1 MLKKVGTELKPALA
15 FLRRGYGVAQRSAIG
30 AFAAASGF
38 EIVSELSTV
47 LDSAAETSTPALTL
61 ANITA
66 LLVRIDLDH
75 VRAVIVSTAT
85 LFSEQSIDRIIG
97 YERLR
102 ERGVELIAAD
112 APDAFAQ
119 ESDAHRDVLQIL
131 AATSQFDAAAA
142 SAAMRSASVARR
154 TRTGKPHRKTYA
166 ELHPEATLMAKRL
179 YQSSKAS
186 GERITLRGI
195 SAQLAESGYVDQH
208 KSAFHPEVIR
218 RMLNGNWPRNRR
230 PE

>member
-38 EIVSELSTV
+38 KVVSELSMA
-47 LDSAAETSTPALTL
+47 LDAATETSSPALTL

-75 VRAVIVSTAT
+75 VRAVIVSTAP

-112 APDAFAQ
+112 APDAFAL
-119 ESDAHRDVLQIL
+119 ESDAHREVLEVL
-131 AATSQFDAAAA
+131 AASSQFDAAAA
-142 SAAMRSASVARR
+142 SAATRSVSAPRR
-154 TRTGKPHRKTYA
+154 ARTGKPNRKTYA
-166 ELHPEATLMAKRL
+166 
-179 YQSSKAS
+179 
-186 GERITLRGI
+186 
-195 SAQLAESGYVDQH
+195 
-208 KSAFHPEVIR
+208 
-218 RMLNGNWPRNRR
+218 
-230 PE
+230 

>member
-30 AFAAASGF
+30 AFAAAAGF
-38 EIVSELSTV
+38 EIVSELSMA
-47 LDSAAETSTPALTL
+47 LDAATETSAPALTL

-66 LLVRIDLDH
+66 LFVRIDLDH
-75 VRAVIVSTAT
+75 VRAVIVGTAT
-85 LFSEQSIDRIIG
+85 LFSEQTIDRIIG

-112 APDAFAQ
+112 APDAFAL
-119 ESDAHRDVLQIL
+119 ESDAHREVLQVL
-131 AATSQFDAAAA
+131 AASSQFDVAAA
-142 SAAMRSASVARR
+142 SAATRSVNAPRR
-154 TRTGKPHRKTYA
+154 ARTGKPHRKTYA

-195 SAQLAESGYVDQH
+195 SAQLADSGYLDQH
-208 KSAFHPEVIR
+208 KLAFHPEVIR
-218 RMLNGNWPRNRR
+218 RMLNGNWPRNRK